1 MPKPA
6 FPAAAEGM
14 PTPSRRS
21 FLQGLTSAGVV
32 VGVQSSTPPAPIV
45 VTRGEPEER
54 LRHHLAMAA
63 QVLDELA
70 PGSDSRWQVTL
81 GGKASS
87 DRRFVHAQRFYLV
100 PDSAIAGLMIE
111 RPGEIFRG
119 DL

>member
-1 MPKPA
+1 MSKQA

-14 PTPSRRS
+14 PTFNRRS
-21 FLQGLTSAGVV
+21 FLQGFTSVGVV
-32 VGVQSSTPPAPIV
+32 VGVQTSTLSGAMAA
-45 VTRGEPEER
+45 TRSEPEER

-63 QVLDELA
+63 QALDELA
-70 PGSDSRWQVTL
+70 PESESRWQVTL

-87 DRRFVHAQRFYLV
+87 DRRFVHAQRFHLM
-100 PDSAIAGLMIE
+100 PDSDIAGLMIE